1 MPHRAFQAETR
12 NRNLKAHQI
21 CSQFFN
27 LFNVGVPEQGFS
39 PMLGVP
45 KIGLKL
51 DENRN
56 VATFPNEPLQLEKM
70 LVNPDQKKH
79 LRGCVR
85 RPALKRSWAAHTDDR
100 KPALPP
106 GNPLVKGVRDCR
118 SLKERPTIHERK
130 ITRNIRINIFV
141 ERSKSRKQ

>member
-1 MPHRAFQAETR
+1 MWVCQ
-12 NRNLKAHQI
+12 NR
-21 CSQFFN
+21 
-27 LFNVGVPEQGFS
+27 
-39 PMLGVP
+39 
-45 KIGLKL
+45 

-56 VATFPNEPLQLEKM
+56 VATFPNESLQLEKT

-85 RPALKRSWAAHTDDR
+85 RPALKRSWAAHTDGR
-100 KPALPP
+100 KPAWPP
-106 GNPLVKGVRDCR
+106 GNPVVKGVRDCR

-141 ERSKSRKQ
+141 ERSKSRKQQEETICTPPHLNMQKRTQYKKVLE